1 MASNHTSSASLA
13 DNLLGNWDDQIAAA
27 CQLLRLWA
35 TGDFGDQA
43 VAVGGRKF
51 LGVLVLVNSG
61 TVRVLMFFEVPEY
74 VPVYALLN
82 TLWKGDG
89 RDNMRQK
96 RNKAELSGL
105 KGGLTK
111 LSSNENIYMSR
122 D

>member
-1 MASNHTSSASLA
+1 M
-13 DNLLGNWDDQIAAA
+13 
-27 CQLLRLWA
+27 
-35 TGDFGDQA
+35 
-43 VAVGGRKF
+43 AVGGRKF